1 MHATGHDAATQHSML
16 QHSTACCNTAQ
27 HVATQHSNTAQHVA
41 TQHNMCCCRQVTTLQ
56 REKRELQAALDTLN
70 KEERPPCRAAA
81 LRGTIRAARIGER
94 RP

>member
-1 MHATGHDAATQHSML
+1 ML

-27 HVATQHSNTAQHVA
+27 HVATQQHSTC
-41 TQHNMCCCRQVTTLQ
+41 CCCRQVTTLQ

-81 LRGTIRAARIGER
+81 LRGTIRAARIRER